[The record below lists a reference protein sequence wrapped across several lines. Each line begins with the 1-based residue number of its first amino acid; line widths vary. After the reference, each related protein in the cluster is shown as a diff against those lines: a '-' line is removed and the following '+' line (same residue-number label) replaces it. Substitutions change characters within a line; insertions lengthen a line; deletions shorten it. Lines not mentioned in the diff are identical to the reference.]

1 MLYSL
6 AIRIYS
12 LLIHVASWFNPKAKL
27 LVEGRKQT
35 QAILTRFVRDK
46 QQQLA
51 WFHCA
56 SLGEFEQARP
66 VIEALKQKGPI
77 QIAVSFFSPSGY
89 EIRKNYELADVVFYL
104 PSDTTHHAKWLI
116 QQLDPTWVVVVKYE
130 IWIRLLT
137 QLKKHSIP
145 TFLLSATFRENQ
157 VYFKWYGNAFK
168 KALMDFKMIFTQDHQ
183 STKIL
188 QRAGF
193 TNVEFS
199 NDTRYDRVFETCK
212 QPKQLALVK
221 AFKNEHTVLVLGS
234 SYTPE
239 ETLAAAYLASTND
252 NIKVIVAPHQITPS
266 RLDEV
271 EKAFDA
277 FPVLRYSEASLFNA
291 HKARVLLIDNIGLLS
306 SIYQYA
312 DVALIGGGFGHK
324 GIHNTLEAATF
335 GMPIFIGPNNHA
347 KFPEIA
353 LLKQAGVLKTVHAK
367 DDFMVELMAFTTNV
381 HLLQTIKKHSRQ
393 FIEDNTGAT
402 NVVMRHLVS

>member
-6 AIRIYS
+6 AIRVYS
-12 LLIHVASWFNPKAKL
+12 VLIQIASWFNPKAKL
-27 LVEGRKQT
+27 LVDGRKQT
-35 QAILTRFVRDK
+35 AVILSRFTRDPQK
-46 QQQLA
+46 KLA

-66 VIEALKQKGPI
+66 VIEALKQRNDV

-89 EIRKNYELADVVFYL
+89 EIRKNYEHADVVFYL
-104 PSDTTHHAKWLI
+104 PSDTTAHAKWLI
-116 QQLDPTWVVVVKYE
+116 DKLSPTWVVVVKYE
-130 IWIRLLT
+130 IWLRLLA
-137 QLKKHSIP
+137 QLNKLAIP

-157 VYFKWYGNAFK
+157 IYFKWYGTAFK
-168 KALMDFKMIFTQDHQ
+168 QALKGFQKIFTQDHQ
-183 STKIL
+183 STKLL

-212 QPKQLALVK
+212 HPKQLDLVK

-234 SYTPE
+234 SYAPE
-239 ETLAAAYLASTND
+239 EALAAAYLSTTND
-252 NIKVIVAPHQITPS
+252 NIKVIVAPHQITPT

-271 EKAFDA
+271 EKTFDA

-312 DVALIGGGFGHK
+312 DVALIGGGFAHK

-335 GMPIFIGPNNHA
+335 GMPIFIGPNNHD

-367 DDFMVELMAFTTNV
+367 DDFMVELMAFTTNM

-393 FIEDNTGAT
+393 FIADNTGAT
-402 NVVMRHLVS
+402 QVVLKYFS